1 MHLLHF
7 LLNIN
12 HLFKRYREDTP
23 GVLSGGMRKRTKNV
37 PPKVEH
43 WKCETPIT
51 ESAYKILKSK
61 SGTFRHKVEHF
72 EKIENVDIKAI
83 IGIIPTQIYLYRYG
97 CSTVPPDS

>member
-43 WKCETPIT
+43 
-51 ESAYKILKSK
+51 
-61 SGTFRHKVEHF
+61 
-72 EKIENVDIKAI
+72 
-83 IGIIPTQIYLYRYG
+83 
-97 CSTVPPDS
+97 